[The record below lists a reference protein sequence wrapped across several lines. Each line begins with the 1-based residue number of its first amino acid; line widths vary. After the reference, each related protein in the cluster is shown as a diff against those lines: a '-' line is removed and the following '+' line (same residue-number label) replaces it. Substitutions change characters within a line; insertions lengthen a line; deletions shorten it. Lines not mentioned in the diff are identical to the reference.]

1 MSDFFSTHSQASQGS
16 ARRLSR
22 QELYEKSLNEPF
34 KYSGF
39 GIFFAGLAALLL
51 VFGIVSAPKNYV
63 LSMTLLLLFAVLWF
77 AKVWRDLGSY
87 REDNPGVFLKPYGFI
102 FKQWFAN
109 VVSIVCF
116 LAFVYST
123 SFVESDVNPFR
134 FWNFFFG

>member
-1 MSDFFSTHSQASQGS
+1 MSDFFSTHPQASQGS

-51 VFGIVSAPKNYV
+51 VFGIVSAPTNYV
-63 LSMTLLLLFAVLWF
+63 L
-77 AKVWRDLGSY
+77 
-87 REDNPGVFLKPYGFI
+87 I
-102 FKQWFAN
+102 FEQWFAN

-116 LAFVYST
+116 LAFLYST